1 MATAITIIR
10 PSAYQIFQRDGD
22 DQADIAIN
30 GTYTGADPAG
40 IEARW
45 SGGAWTNIGATIGG
59 GAYAGTLAAQAAG
72 QGTLEV
78 RDAGNVGVT
87 ASKTYVGIG
96 DVFVVAGQSNAAGR
110 GDNYQ
115 SYSHATLRAGLFRQD
130 DAWRQLADPTDTER
144 NLGSCWPLLATHIM
158 AATGLPVAFVTT
170 AKGATGLV
178 LEPENTWTKPGA
190 EYNDC
195 VQTVTLSGING
206 ARAILWH
213 QGEQDAGNNVQ
224 PVQYYDGLVAMLA
237 NLRADVPALAGVPL
251 VQAQIGQ
258 HLVGGWPDGYI
269 DNIRYAAMLCWDA
282 AVSLPGPVLYDVDLS
297 DAGGDGIH
305 FVSDAELA
313 LLAARWWRMI
323 SHAFFGG
330 ADGRAPRL
338 AASSLFAADTLD
350 IVFDHDIA
358 AATVTGWS
366 LTDALGPVAPSS
378 ASVQGGDT
386 LRIVCDR
393 PLYGA
398 VRATFASGNAGV
410 STVLLD
416 TAAIPMPIEPIYDR
430 LITTVNS
437 AATGWWR

>member
-1 MATAITIIR
+1 MATAITISS
-10 PSAYQIFQRDGD
+10 PAAYQVFQRNGSDL
-22 DQADIAIN
+22 ADIVIS
-30 GTYTGADPAG
+30 GTYTGDAPSAV
-40 IEARW
+40 EARW
-45 SGGAWTNIGATIGG
+45 SGGAWTNIAATIAGG
-59 GAYAGTLAAQAAG
+59 NYAGALANQAAG

-144 NLGSCWPLLATHIM
+144 NLGSVWPLLATYVM

-170 AKGATGLV
+170 AKGDTELV
-178 LEPENTWTKPGA
+178 SGTWTKPGA
-190 EYNDC
+190 EYSDS
-195 VQTVTLSGING
+195 VQTVTLSHINA

-213 QGEQDAGNNVQ
+213 QGEGDANNKISLAAYAGAFVQ
-224 PVQYYDGLVAMLA
+224 MLA
-237 NLRADVPALAGVPL
+237 DLRADVPALANAPAV
-251 VQAQIGQ
+251 VAQIGYKST
-258 HLVGGWPDGYI
+258 GGVSASDL
-269 DNIRYAAMLCWDA
+269 DNIRGAHVALWDSGAA
-282 AVSLPGPVLYDVDLS
+282 LPGPVIYEVDL
-297 DAGGDGIH
+297 DDDGGDGVH
-305 FVSDAELA
+305 FKTDAELA
-313 LLAARWWRMI
+313 TLAARWWRMI

-330 ADGRAPRL
+330 ADGRAPRV
-338 AASSLFAADTLD
+338 AGGSLFAADTLD

-358 AATVTGWS
+358 AATIAGWT

-386 LRIVCDR
+386 LRIVCAR

-398 VRATFASGNAGV
+398 VRATFASGNNGV
-410 STVLLD
+410 STTMLD
-416 TAAIPMPIEPIYDR
+416 TAAIPMPIEPIYDQ
-430 LITTVNS
+430 LITTAN
-437 AATGWWR
+437 ATPMGWWR